1 MKLQKLRVSIDGIA
15 LSALTTPSCRTTVL
29 LIHGNSSCKEIFSS
43 QISYL
48 QKSGY
53 GVVAAD
59 LPGHG
64 ESKDAPKPQ
73 ATYSFPGYARVLR
86 RLMDQLGVVEYHIV
100 GWSLGGHVG
109 LEMWYAD
116 PNVRSLL
123 ITGTPPVK
131 LSPLG
136 AQQAFNPTP
145 VMSLA
150 GTRKF
155 GRAEAAAYGE
165 AMLGAPLDHRLRVSR
180 TIMRTDGRARYWMV
194 KNSFDGVGIDE
205 VLAVGRCRRP
215 LAIVQG
221 KNDPFVNMAYLH
233 SLKYSNLWL
242 KRPIMIDAGHAPHWQ
257 RPELFN
263 RFMRDFLIAVN

>member
-1 MKLQKLRVSIDGIA
+1 MRKLRTSIDGIG
-15 LSALTTPSCRTTVL
+15 LSALVAPGCKTTVL
-29 LIHGNSSCKEIFSS
+29 LIHGNSSCKEIYFT
-43 QISYL
+43 QINYL
-48 QKSGY
+48 RKLGY
-53 GVVAAD
+53 AVVAPD

-64 ESKDAPKPQ
+64 ESNDAPKPQ

-86 RLMDQLGVVEYHIV
+86 RLMDQLGVDGYHIV
-100 GWSLGGHVG
+100 GWSLGGHIG

-116 PNVRSLL
+116 PNVRSLM

-131 LSPLG
+131 LSLLG
-136 AQQAFNPTP
+136 AQQAFYPTP

-155 GRAEAAAYGE
+155 GRAEVEAYGA

-180 TIMRTDGRARYWMV
+180 MIARTDGRARYWMV
-194 KNSFDGVGIDE
+194 KNSFDGVGVDE
-205 VLAVGRCRRP
+205 VMAVGRCRRP

-221 KNDPFVNMAYLH
+221 KSDPFVNTAYLH

-242 KRPIMIDAGHAPHWQ
+242 NRPIMIDAGHAPHWQ
-257 RPELFN
+257 RPRLFN
-263 RFMRDFLIAVN
+263 RFMRNFLIEVD